1 MPCDALLHYRPSL
14 CVPSSSPQHQYL
26 TEALHWRAQTDAD
39 HVLFVLLN
47 AKVIIILVIPCLL
60 RKKKAMPFHLTVTN
74 RCSPPPL
81 AAAVLQGVAVST
93 ATCVQLHKRA
103 EKIAA
108 ALTEKGSINTG
119 ENVVLLYPPGGLCL
133 SPSNCPRNLRRS
145 SPLYFKHDLCACLP
159 PPGIDLVAAFY
170 GCLYV
175 GCVPVNVRP
184 PHPQNLAAT
193 LPTVRMIID
202 VSSRHCQGYN
212 YCVWHV

>member
-1 MPCDALLHYRPSL
+1 MF
-14 CVPSSSPQHQYL
+14 PQK
-26 TEALHWRAQTDAD
+26 EKG
-39 HVLFVLLN
+39 N
-47 AKVIIILVIPCLL
+47 AF
-60 RKKKAMPFHLTVTN
+60 PFDRNSQVFWFFF
-74 RCSPPPL
+74 P

-133 SPSNCPRNLRRS
+133 PLSNCPRNLRRS